1 MDRLDTNYLEA
12 LVVRA
17 QAGNANS
24 FAELY
29 TATYQGEFAYA
40 YRNVGDRDLAKKVL
54 EDTYGRALREISHL
68 TEPDMVLAWLYRL
81 NFLISQEL
89 LRKKREEKLDDS
101 MTIDG
106 HTYYVTQLIR
116 NLPMT
121 EAQVL
126 IMHFYQGY
134 SLKEISSMVG
144 ISSRTLKWN
153 LRGGRA
159 HLRKLMRN

>member
-1 MDRLDTNYLEA
+1 MDRLDTKYLET
-12 LVVRA
+12 LVLRS
-17 QAGNANS
+17 QAGNANA

-40 YRNVGDRDLAKKVL
+40 YKNVGDRDLAKRVL
-54 EDTYGRALREISHL
+54 RDTYGRALREITHL

-81 NFLISQEL
+81 NFLISQQL
-89 LRKKREEKLDDS
+89 LNKNREEKLDES

-126 IMHFYQGY
+126 IMHYYQGY
-134 SLKEISSMVG
+134 SLKAISSMVG
-144 ISSRTLKWN
+144 ISSRELKWN
-153 LRGGRA
+153 MRGGRN
-159 HLRKLMRN
+159 HLKKLMRN